1 MESSQ
6 SRSGIKKLVSNRS
19 PRSLTIV
26 TLLALV
32 PVALFALGRSLL
44 AVVALVNVGLI
55 FGSLYLLTAPTEAEQ
70 GRGGAHGHDEAH
82 GEEHGHGE
90 ETTSHDE
97 TAEATG
103 HESATDTSESA
114 H

>member
-26 TLLALV
+26 TLLALI

-70 GRGGAHGHDEAH
+70 GHGGAHGEAH
-82 GEEHGHGE
+82 AGTEEHGENEANG
-90 ETTSHDE
+90 E
-97 TAEATG
+97 TAETTG
-103 HESATDTSESA
+103 RDESATDTSDSA
-114 H
+114 Y